1 MDSMKGEIQE
11 KIVKLRDMSEYT
23 AKVMSDSEAEL
34 LLILNKKNFDMTRF
48 YKELILWT
56 ISINNDYL
64 AISWMKMK
72 I

>member
-1 MDSMKGEIQE
+1 MKGEIQE

-48 YKELILWT
+48 YKELIL
-56 ISINNDYL
+56 
-64 AISWMKMK
+64 
-72 I
+72 

>member
-1 MDSMKGEIQE
+1 MTAQDMDSMKGEIQE

-48 YKELILWT
+48 YKELIL
-56 ISINNDYL
+56 
-64 AISWMKMK
+64 
-72 I
+72 